1 MSDQMPTARRYH
13 WLSASWMNR
22 PRPSVPTLVPRHWIW
37 SQPSTGRSACHTL
50 ELQDV
55 DSRCPPS
62 GPRLGSD
69 LRHARQHARWRRPR
83 SIAAIR
89 WKRWSDFEACE
100 IDGTGHD
107 I

>member
-22 PRPSVPTLVPRHWIW
+22 PRPSVPTLVPRHRIW

-55 DSRCPPS
+55 DSRCLHPALVSEVIYGTPAS
-62 GPRLGSD
+62 TRDGAG
-69 LRHARQHARWRRPR
+69 QGR
-83 SIAAIR
+83 SQR
-89 WKRWSDFEACE
+89 
-100 IDGTGHD
+100 
-107 I
+107 